1 MHGQDKFI
9 HLYQQHYEALY
20 FFARQ
25 FVFDREECHDIV
37 SSVFEEIWRDLA
49 SVREETSKTL
59 LYEKVKNKCIDHL
72 RRSKRKETYI
82 EYVKT
87 LGDHYVQ
94 TDGYDRQK
102 ENERIIREVL
112 SMMGHPT
119 VDILKGCYMEG
130 LSYKEVAERMG
141 ISPSTVKKY
150 MIRALATIRQYRN
163 KLNKQQP

>member
-9 HLYQQHYEALY
+9 QLYQQHYEALY

-25 FVFDREECHDIV
+25 FVFDSEECHDIV

-49 SVREETSKTL
+49 SIREETAKPL

-72 RRSKRKETYI
+72 RRSKRKDSYI
-82 EYVKT
+82 AYVKA
-87 LGDHYVQ
+87 LGDRYIQ
-94 TDGYDRQK
+94 TDGYDRQQ

-112 SMMGHPT
+112 SLMGHPT
-119 VDILKGCYMEG
+119 VDILKGCYMKG
-130 LSYKEVAERMG
+130 QSYKEVAEQMG
-141 ISPSTVKKY
+141 ISTSTVKKY

-163 KLNKQQP
+163 RRNKQQP

>member
-9 HLYQQHYEALY
+9 LLYQQHYEALY

-25 FVFDREECHDIV
+25 FVFDGEECHDIV

-49 SVREETSKTL
+49 SVREETARPL

-72 RRSKRKETYI
+72 RRSKRKESYITY
-82 EYVKT
+82 VRA

-94 TDGYDRQK
+94 TYGYDRQQ
-102 ENERIIREVL
+102 ENERVVREVL
-112 SMMGHPT
+112 SLMGHPT
-119 VDILKGCYMEG
+119 VDILKECYMEG